1 MISRMIVMHVRDHDM
16 LDPVRG
22 NANGAE
28 TVRDRADDRAAAA
41 PCRVLIESGVDQ
53 DRALVVDDGPDVVVQ
68 RHRPVVLVAAQ
79 EIVPGGA
86 LEVGIADGED
96 FVGGDHAQ

>member
-1 MISRMIVMHVRDHDM
+1 M
-16 LDPVRG
+16 LEPVRG

-41 PCRVLIESGVDQ
+41 PCRLLVESGVDQ
-53 DRALVVDDGPDVVVQ
+53 DRALGIDDRPDVVVQ
-68 RHRPVVLVAAQ
+68 GHRPVVLIAAE
-79 EIVPGGA
+79 EIMPGGA
-86 LEVGIADGED
+86 LEVGVADGED